1 MKTRMTSREMLT
13 SRLKSQNETV
23 IKSGFVGTEQI
34 VNPNDEW
41 VKELMEDVKD
51 YVLEELSGQGVLT
64 EIITTEGAGLKV
76 TDKNKI
82 DIDDEVEFII
92 DAND

>member
-23 IKSGFVGTEQI
+23 IKSGFIGTEQI

-51 YVLEELSGQGVLT
+51 YVLEELKDSGVLT
-64 EIITTEGAGLKV
+64 EIVTTEGGLKV
-76 TDKNKI
+76 TDRNKI
-82 DIDDEVEFII
+82 DIDDEVEFVI
-92 DAND
+92 DANDD